1 MQVQCATDLS
11 SNLIILQLICTA
23 IYRSYL
29 KPEWTLMAKELHDTE
44 RQKRQI
50 WVAEGR
56 PRGMCHG
63 YYRDYKRA
71 KM

>member
-1 MQVQCATDLS
+1 
-11 SNLIILQLICTA
+11 
-23 IYRSYL
+23 
-29 KPEWTLMAKELHDTE
+29 MAKELHDTE

-56 PRGMCHG
+56 PRGICHG